1 MLQSCVTRLTG
12 THMLHRE
19 VKKADGQLVSE
30 EAESQVIFLAPGLSA
45 SEREGLQRHVV
56 RARRAEGVEE
66 EEAELGEASGDMDLE
81 QSWAEMSNSRPKTSS
96 GVPPPAVA
104 GSVAHSELGHAPAP
118 VILKNNVSE
127 PPLRRSADLEV
138 AAVRREV
145 SNKPI
150 RDVELLDLTAP
161 AAAVVPAAL
170 SSKPQSTVGASAP
183 AAPSSSAT
191 TANGKLAALI
201 SCRVLRVSIDS
212 TWGDSSYVGLCG
224 VELLVG
230 PAQTPLKLTAQ
241 QLTAKPKDLSD
252 VGCFD
257 DPRVLTNLINGL
269 NNTADDTKMW
279 LIPFTKG
286 SEHYLQ
292 VDLGRP
298 QEVSG
303 IRFWN
308 YNKASEHV
316 LRGCRQVSISADG
329 KTLFRCLLRPGPGC
343 DGVRFQQD
351 VLFGDVLD
359 ILGGNRGAFSAPSP
373 LQAGRVRPT
382 SYITPAIR
390 QDCETPLLPTGMLWR
405 FTLFD
410 NYNDQYFVGLD
421 AIEFF
426 DAEGRLIDAFGMG
439 AHVQAVPFSVQDV
452 QPAVSDPRQP
462 GQLIAGAG
470 RALGCG
476 WLAPLSRC
484 MTPIERAACV
494 QRLQGQAQ
502 HSSTTAFSFPVNNVV
517 MVMFP
522 QPVTVSAIK

>member
-1 MLQSCVTRLTG
+1 M
-12 THMLHRE
+12 
-19 VKKADGQLVSE
+19 SE
-30 EAESQVIFLAPGLSA
+30 EAESQVIFLASGLSA
-45 SEREGLQRHVV
+45 SEREGLLRHVV
-56 RARRAEGVEE
+56 RARRVEGVE
-66 EEAELGEASGDMDLE
+66 EEAELGEASGELDLE
-81 QSWAEMSNSRPKTSS
+81 QSWAEMSTSRPKTSS
-96 GVPPPAVA
+96 GVPPPALG
-104 GSVAHSELGHAPAP
+104 GSVAHSELHHVPTPVTSHSIDLEAAPAGRD
-118 VILKNNVSE
+118 VSG
-127 PPLRRSADLEV
+127 RS
-138 AAVRREV
+138 
-145 SNKPI
+145 I
-150 RDVELLDLTAP
+150 RDVERDFASP
-161 AAAVVPAAL
+161 VAAVGPAAVVPAAV

-183 AAPSSSAT
+183 TAHSSSAAT
-191 TANGKLAALI
+191 TNGKLTALI
-201 SCRVLRVSIDS
+201 SCRVLRVSIES
-212 TWGDSSYVGLCG
+212 TWGDPSYVGLCG

-230 PAQTPLKLTAQ
+230 PAHTPLKVTAQ

-286 SEHYLQ
+286 AEHYLQ

-329 KTLFRCLLRPGPGC
+329 KTLFRCLLRQGPGC

-351 VLFGDVLD
+351 VLFGDLLD
-359 ILGGNRGAFSAPSP
+359 IFGGNRGAFSAPSS
-373 LQAGRVRPT
+373 LHANRVRPT

-405 FTLFD
+405 FTLLD

-426 DAEGRLIDAFGMG
+426 DAEGRLIDAAGLG

-452 QPAVSDPRQP
+452 QPAISDPRQP
-462 GQLIAGAG
+462 AQLIAGAS

-484 MTPIERAACV
+484 MAPLERAACV
-494 QRLQGQAQ
+494 HRLHGQQQAQ
-502 HSSTTAFSFPVNNVV
+502 YSATTAFSFPVNNVV
-517 MVMFP
+517 MIMFP